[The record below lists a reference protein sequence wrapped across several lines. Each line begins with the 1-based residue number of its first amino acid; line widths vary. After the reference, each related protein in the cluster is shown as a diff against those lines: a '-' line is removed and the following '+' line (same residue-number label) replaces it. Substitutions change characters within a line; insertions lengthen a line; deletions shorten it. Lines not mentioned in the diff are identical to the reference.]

1 MDNIGDQLAREVARN
16 CRTVEDIEDAI
27 RELFRGTLEEI
38 LEAEMSEHLG

>member
-1 MDNIGDQLAREVARN
+1 MDNIRDQLAREVARN

-38 LEAEMSEHLG
+38 LEAE